1 MLSSSS
7 ANEALFLKLPHSVEN
22 LIDESNLNMT
32 KLEVAG
38 EIHSSVS
45 KPVQLTANFH
55 RTSMD
60 YGNRSAHERTLHTN
74 KLRTPEQ
81 TDGPKSR
88 KRRRP
93 RILSYESAYELS
105 DQMSDQ
111 QAVVDQPFNTDIRK
125 LYIDL
130 QQMPSIDGGL
140 SQLSYLLGSRSW
152 GSRGRQQH
160 RSLTSD
166 IAPEVTTGMGAA
178 NIQLINTT
186 SAGKV
191 SGLQIKLPT
200 FVSAPQS
207 QEIGSTGMSIHLI
220 DMSRAHIAN
229 INGTSPLLVLPP
241 KKVLHDMDPDFMQAI
256 GEPYLPISFKNLQRS
271 ATLEFSNSAGVD
283 ISVGKGVSGIAQLC
297 QFSVLMSEAPMKS
310 SVSNSDPKRTF
321 LSNLIPNA
329 TDTARSENKK
339 RDEDVTASHAAY
351 ASSVRLALHNLMTII
366 FITHTASFTFYIPQ
380 CTDLRTVRQCCMWR
394 VLQYHSDISPPRGNI
409 TDKIQLF

>member
-7 ANEALFLKLPHSVEN
+7 ANEALFLKLPHSVES
-22 LIDESNLNMT
+22 LSDESNLNTT

-38 EIHSSVS
+38 EMHSSVS
-45 KPVQLTANFH
+45 KPVQLTANFN
-55 RTSMD
+55 RTSMN
-60 YGNRSAHERTLHTN
+60 YSNRSAHERTLHTN
-74 KLRTPEQ
+74 RLRAAEQ

-93 RILSYESAYELS
+93 RILSYESAYE
-105 DQMSDQ
+105 QGDQ

-152 GSRGRQQH
+152 ESKGVQQH

-166 IAPEVTTGMGAA
+166 LASEVTTGMGAA
-178 NIQLINTT
+178 NVQLINTT
-186 SAGKV
+186 STGKV
-191 SGLQIKLPT
+191 SGLQLKLPT

-220 DMSRAHIAN
+220 DMSRAHIATV
-229 INGTSPLLVLPP
+229 NGTSPSLVLPP
-241 KKVLHDMDPDFMQAI
+241 KNVLHDMDPDFMQAI
-256 GEPYLPISFKNLQRS
+256 GESYLPISFKNLQRS

-339 RDEDVTASHAAY
+339 RDEDLTASHAAY
-351 ASSVRLALHNLMTII
+351 ASLVRSGEHNL
-366 FITHTASFTFYIPQ
+366 ITMISTPHTALFTFY
-380 CTDLRTVRQCCMWR
+380 DL
-394 VLQYHSDISPPRGNI
+394 
-409 TDKIQLF
+409 